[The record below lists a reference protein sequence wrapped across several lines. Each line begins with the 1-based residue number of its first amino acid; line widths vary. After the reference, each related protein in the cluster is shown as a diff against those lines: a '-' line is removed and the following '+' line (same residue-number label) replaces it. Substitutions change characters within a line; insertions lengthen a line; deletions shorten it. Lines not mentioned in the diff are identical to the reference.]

1 MNQPFAHSFTIYN
14 FIIIR
19 CLQKKWELTS
29 NKKWE
34 LTSLPFF
41 FVNIILFQLQFAIPF
56 ATSEK
61 STSIVGKSAISSITT
76 EAWDFFFGDPG
87 ELGPTVGD

>member
-1 MNQPFAHSFTIYN
+1 MGVDFQ
-14 FIIIR
+14 
-19 CLQKKWELTS
+19 QKMGVDFPT
-29 NKKWE
+29 
-34 LTSLPFF
+34 FF

-76 EAWDFFFGDPG
+76 KAWDFFFGDPG
-87 ELGPTVGD
+87 ELGPTVGDWKKLVVSTW

>member
-1 MNQPFAHSFTIYN
+1 MGVDFQ
-14 FIIIR
+14 
-19 CLQKKWELTS
+19 QKMGVDFPT
-29 NKKWE
+29 
-34 LTSLPFF
+34 FF

>member
-1 MNQPFAHSFTIYN
+1 MGVDFQ
-14 FIIIR
+14 
-19 CLQKKWELTS
+19 QKMGVDFPT
-29 NKKWE
+29 
-34 LTSLPFF
+34 FF

-87 ELGPTVGD
+87 ELGPTVGDWKKLVVSTW